1 MEVLSFYSA
10 WPFPP
15 PGGVPA
21 PPAAPPLTCASLHL
35 APPPEEDIGDQGNF
49 GGSPVATGES
59 LGGCRGRDNQTFGM
73 VGEDRSAGQDEG
85 AQERPPGT
93 LEKNSGKPGHQQQRE
108 WWVGVGYPK
117 QGSGIGDALGLA
129 LGQMDWDFCNTWNFR
144 AQLCLAPVDTWHLSR
159 RGGQVC
165 VRSGVNR
172 EQGPSR
178 GLAWRIQGAR
188 PFLLSP

>member
-1 MEVLSFYSA
+1 MLSFYCA

-93 LEKNSGKPGHQQQRE
+93 LEKKLWEARTPAAERV
-108 WWVGVGYPK
+108 VGRRWIPK
-117 QGSGIGDALGLA
+117 AGIRDRGRTGSGPGTDGLGL
-129 LGQMDWDFCNTWNFR
+129 L
-144 AQLCLAPVDTWHLSR
+144 
-159 RGGQVC
+159 
-165 VRSGVNR
+165 
-172 EQGPSR
+172 
-178 GLAWRIQGAR
+178 
-188 PFLLSP
+188 